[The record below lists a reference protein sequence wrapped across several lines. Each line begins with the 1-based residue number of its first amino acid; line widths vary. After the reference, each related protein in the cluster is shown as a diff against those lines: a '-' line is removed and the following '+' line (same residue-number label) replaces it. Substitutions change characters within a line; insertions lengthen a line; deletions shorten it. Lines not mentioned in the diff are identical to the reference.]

1 MLFSEKAHMLISGP
15 TLLLSHSLPN
25 PLQILLGGA
34 ESMYLVLNIHRDQ
47 IVRDAVTQL
56 SGMELAYPERLKR
69 PMRIK
74 FVGEEVWRTPDD
86 LPSPITNGTRFL
98 CHTCNLP
105 FHVTLAPPLLG
116 YRRRRRA
123 EGVLHAAFA

>member
-1 MLFSEKAHMLISGP
+1 MLISEKVHTLISGP
-15 TLLLSHSLPN
+15 PLFLSQCLPN

-74 FVGEEVWRTPDD
+74 FVGEEVRRERDGCWRTPDD
-86 LPSPITNGTRFL
+86 LPSPRSL
-98 CHTCNLP
+98 SLSHLQPP
-105 FHVTLAPPLLG
+105 F
-116 YRRRRRA
+116 
-123 EGVLHAAFA
+123 